1 MPKDQNYCQTVTKTA
16 EIFEK
21 KHMITLLGIF
31 IIDGPGYFLELSR
44 KLKTDKKTLQ
54 ERLKILLHHWLIQ
67 QELQMKGKK
76 INEAEYQALI
86 KKNVDEKVK
95 NEEPWFWGLRY

>member
-1 MPKDQNYCQTVTKTA
+1 MGFPTKDCIKYFFISISYFFSTSMPKDQNYCHTVTKTA

-54 ERLKILLHHWLIQ
+54 ERLKTLVTH
-67 QELQMKGKK
+67 
-76 INEAEYQALI
+76 
-86 KKNVDEKVK
+86 
-95 NEEPWFWGLRY
+95 

>member
-1 MPKDQNYCQTVTKTA
+1 MPKNQNYCHTVTKTA

-44 KLKTDKKTLQ
+44 KLRTDKKTLQ

-67 QELQMKGKK
+67 QELQMKGKV
-76 INEAEYQALI
+76 
-86 KKNVDEKVK
+86 KKSLYSVTEKGKSFVK
-95 NEEPWFWGLRY
+95 VMDSIYEFGLEL